1 MANPCHQIILGKSK
15 RGYYNVVPMDN
26 IINGTEHAQ
35 RELERRIFHLK
46 TLYDLGQEIG
56 FLRCTNTIVKNLLMM
71 IIGTFGASRGVVLL
85 INTTDNKVEALTPR
99 GLESTFSDMLCQ
111 GLSSG
116 YYNDMRE
123 ITGVLSVSEADSRQE
138 TEEKGFI
145 SLLSFFEIKTWV
157 PFRINEHLIGGN

>member
-71 IIGTFGASRGVVLL
+71 IIGTFGASWGYGNRKCEVCRTDEAGRGR
-85 INTTDNKVEALTPR
+85 TD
-99 GLESTFSDMLCQ
+99 ESCQ
-111 GLSSG
+111 VSFTA
-116 YYNDMRE
+116 DCRE
-123 ITGVLSVSEADSRQE
+123 DN
-138 TEEKGFI
+138 
-145 SLLSFFEIKTWV
+145 
-157 PFRINEHLIGGN
+157 P